1 MKAWLLRFH
10 RWGALL
16 FALPLV
22 FVLGTGL
29 ILSFEPWFV
38 VRAIEPGSLTPA
50 RIQALLSRHD
60 PSGQARALVHRSY
73 DKTLTI
79 SAGRGGGTIVDVA
92 TGQALPEPSASASF
106 LLTMRRMH
114 ERLLIDAGWLVIAST
129 VAMLVLALLGVLMG
143 LPRIANTL
151 PGWHKATAWELLPLI
166 VLSPLT
172 GLFVAWG
179 ITFASPPPAA
189 ASAQGAPLRL
199 PDAVRI
205 VGESHDLSTLVW
217 MRPQGGRLLARLVE
231 GGEYRVYAVT
241 REGMTAMPRNWP
253 RLWHEGNF
261 AGAWSALMN
270 VVTSIA
276 MIGLLG
282 TGLWIW
288 LRRQLRRRAR
298 PQRAASA
305 ARPAPSIG

>member
-1 MKAWLLRFH
+1 MKAWLLKFH
-10 RWGALL
+10 RWVALL
-16 FALPLV
+16 FALPLF

-29 ILSFEPWFV
+29 ILSFEPWLV
-38 VRAIEPGSLTPA
+38 VCAIEPGALTPA
-50 RIQALLSRHD
+50 TIQALLSRHD
-60 PSGQARALVHRSY
+60 PGGQARALVHRSY

-79 SAGRGGGTIVDVA
+79 SAGRGGGTVVDVA
-92 TGQALPEPSASASF
+92 TGQALPGPSALANS

-114 ERLLIDAGWLVIAST
+114 ETLLIDAGWLVVAST
-129 VAMLVLALLGVLMG
+129 MAMLVLALLGVLMG

-151 PGWHKATAWELLPLI
+151 SGWHKTMAWGLLPLI

-172 GLFVAWG
+172 GLFLAWG
-179 ITFASPPPAA
+179 VTFASPPPAA

-199 PDAVRI
+199 AEAVRI
-205 VGESHDLSTLVW
+205 VGESRDLSTLVW

-241 REGMTAMPRNWP
+241 REGITAMPRNWP

-270 VVTSIA
+270 VIISLA
-276 MIGLLG
+276 MIGLLV

-288 LRRQLRRRAR
+288 SSRQLRRRAR
-298 PQRAASA
+298 LQMAAA
-305 ARPAPSIG
+305 AGRPAPGIG